1 MARKEKIVVLLLLY
15 GVQEQELA
23 HVYDGGHVVKVV
35 DHAEVGNVVTL
46 AQILCPVALTY
57 R

>member
-1 MARKEKIVVLLLLY
+1 MARKEEIFVLLLN

-46 AQILCPVALTY
+46 AQILCPVALTH